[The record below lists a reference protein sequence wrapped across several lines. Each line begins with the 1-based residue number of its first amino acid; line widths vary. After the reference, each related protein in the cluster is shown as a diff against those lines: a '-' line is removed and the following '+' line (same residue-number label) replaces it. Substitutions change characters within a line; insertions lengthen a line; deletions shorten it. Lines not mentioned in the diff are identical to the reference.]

1 MKKVLLTMACM
12 IVAGLTFA
20 NHWTPITGTQY
31 NMTLNGII
39 LIDGVEQTTT
49 TLEVGAF
56 CGNECR
62 GSMMPEYFP
71 PSSQYVVALTVVS
84 NVLNGETITF
94 RLYDHSSG
102 QELNLT
108 STNDITFENNTMIG
122 TMGNWYEFS
131 FTTPSSPQNFNLSIT
146 GYGSSATG
154 NYKLIASPIGEVN
167 PSAVTN
173 MLSNNYDLYYFDQT
187 HALEWV
193 NYKSGAFNLQPG
205 KGYLYANSESV
216 TLTFSGT
223 PYSGIGTVTLVK
235 STGADHEGW
244 NLVGNPFSTSA
255 TVAVDFYR
263 MNAAGNKIV
272 VSDNSTVNAMEGI
285 FVKADTDGATM
296 TFTPSAKGASSYE
309 NQMVLNVSQGN
320 SDAVMDRAI
329 VRFGDGNTISKLRL
343 LDGGAEIYI
352 PKNGTDYAI
361 ATSDGSSEM
370 PVYFKVMQNDTYTL
384 RVDFQGWE
392 PSNLH
397 LIDNVT
403 GANIDLLNTPSY
415 TFVGNTTDNASR
427 FRLVFNIDGIED
439 GPSTNFEP
447 FAYFNGSEWV
457 IENDGVATLQVID
470 VMGRLLRSETVSGNA
485 TTSLPNLSAGVYVLR
500 LVNSE
505 SIRTQKVVIE

>member
-1 MKKVLLTMACM
+1 
-12 IVAGLTFA
+12 
-20 NHWTPITGTQY
+20 
-31 NMTLNGII
+31 
-39 LIDGVEQTTT
+39 
-49 TLEVGAF
+49 
-56 CGNECR
+56 
-62 GSMMPEYFP
+62 
-71 PSSQYVVALTVVS
+71 
-84 NVLNGETITF
+84 
-94 RLYDHSSG
+94 
-102 QELNLT
+102 
-108 STNDITFENNTMIG
+108 
-122 TMGNWYEFS
+122 
-131 FTTPSSPQNFNLSIT
+131 
-146 GYGSSATG
+146 
-154 NYKLIASPIGEVN
+154 
-167 PSAVTN
+167 
-173 MLSNNYDLYYFDQT
+173 
-187 HALEWV
+187 
-193 NYKSGAFNLQPG
+193 
-205 KGYLYANSESV
+205 
-216 TLTFSGT
+216 
-223 PYSGIGTVTLVK
+223 
-235 STGADHEGW
+235 
-244 NLVGNPFSTSA
+244 
-255 TVAVDFYR
+255 

-370 PVYFKVMQNDTYTL
+370 PIHFKVMQNDTYTL

-439 GPSTNFEP
+439 VLSTNSET

-457 IENDGVATLQVID
+457 IDGPSTGSGACVLQVID
-470 VMGRLLRSETVSGNA
+470 VMGRMLRSESVSGNA
-485 TTSLPNLSAGVYVLR
+485 TMHLPELGAGVYVLR
-500 LVNSE
+500 LVNGE
-505 SIRTQKVVIE
+505 SVRKQKIVID